1 MMTLRTR
8 RDTAEWLRA
17 VWTALITNRHGTTCP
32 GRTETAAL
40 AAVEW
45 CGRQPDACARD
56 ESERVAGVRMDGW
69 ALRRSQERE
78 RGERERCTVSES
90 CNK

>member
-1 MMTLRTR
+1 MMTPRTR

-32 GRTETAAL
+32 GRTKPAAL

-56 ESERVAGVRMDGW
+56 ESERVAGVRMDG
-69 ALRRSQERE
+69 RSGGHRKESGA
-78 RGERERCTVSES
+78 RGGRVRAAHR
-90 CNK
+90 

>member
-45 CGRQPDACARD
+45 CGRQGSPTHAHRD
-56 ESERVAGVRMDGW
+56 ESERVAGVRMDG
-69 ALRRSQERE
+69 RSGGHRKESDT
-78 RGERERCTVSES
+78 GE
-90 CNK
+90 